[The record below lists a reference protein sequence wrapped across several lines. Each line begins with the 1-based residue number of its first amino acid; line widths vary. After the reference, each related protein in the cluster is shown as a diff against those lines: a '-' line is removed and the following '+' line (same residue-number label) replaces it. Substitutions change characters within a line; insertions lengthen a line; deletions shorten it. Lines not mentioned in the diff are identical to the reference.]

1 VFRCCLPPGHTI
13 GTPFPLIKEIKPEE
27 IQNLKKRFSG
37 RQASSK
43 EATPPTDSAQ
53 LEKEVATQG
62 EAVRKLKSAKAD
74 KKDIDAAV
82 AKLLD
87 LKKQLA
93 ASQTKAAET
102 KQEKPAA
109 APVVSSPAGVVELEK
124 EVATQGEAVRKLKSA
139 KADKKDIDA
148 AVAKLLDLKKQLAAV
163 TGHEPAAA
171 AQTGKKKGGNKKL
184 IH

>member
-1 VFRCCLPPGHTI
+1 
-13 GTPFPLIKEIKPEE
+13 
-27 IQNLKKRFSG
+27 
-37 RQASSK
+37 
-43 EATPPTDSAQ
+43 
-53 LEKEVATQG
+53 
-62 EAVRKLKSAKAD
+62 
-74 KKDIDAAV
+74 
-82 AKLLD
+82 LD

-109 APVVSSPAGVVELEK
+109 APVVSSLAGAAELEK
-124 EVATQGEAVRKLKSA
+124 EVVTQGEAVRKLKSA

-148 AVAKLLDLKKQLAAV
+148 AVVKLLDLKKQLAAV

-171 AQTGKKKGGNKKL
+171 AAQTSKKKGGNKKL

>member
-1 VFRCCLPPGHTI
+1 VFRCCLPLGHTI
-13 GTPFPLIKEIKPEE
+13 GTLFPLIKEIKPEE
-27 IQNLKKRFSG
+27 IQHLKKRFSG

-53 LEKEVATQG
+53 LEKEVVTQG
-62 EAVRKLKSAKAD
+62 KAVRKLKSAKAD

-87 LKKQLA
+87 LNKQLTD
-93 ASQTKAAET
+93 SQTKAAET

-109 APVVSSPAGVVELEK
+109 VPVVSSLAGAAELEK
-124 EVATQGEAVRKLKSA
+124 DVATQGKAVRKLKSA
-139 KADKKDIDA
+139 KVKKKDINA
-148 AVAKLLDLKKQLAAV
+148 AVAKLLDLRKQLAAV
-163 TGHEPAAA
+163 TGREPAAA

-184 IH
+184 VY